1 MLNPRSALGSRLG
14 RNTSNMSVNVAS
26 ARELVEESKM
36 PERLGD
42 PCHDRKMPEVTAP
55 FVGTLSDDLL
65 FPVEGM
71 PDWRVM
77 IQLFQGEGKLTKV
90 QAMTIISGAL
100 HLLKRE
106 PNVIRVSFPATI
118 VGDIHGQVFDLIK

>member
-14 RNTSNMSVNVAS
+14 RNASNMSVNAASAVNLAS
-26 ARELVEESKM
+26 ARELVEEAKM

-42 PCHDRKMPEVTAP
+42 PCRDRKMPEVVAP
-55 FVGTLSDDLL
+55 YVGALSDDLL

-77 IQLFQGEGKLTKV
+77 IQLF
-90 QAMTIISGAL
+90 
-100 HLLKRE
+100 
-106 PNVIRVSFPATI
+106 
-118 VGDIHGQVFDLIK
+118 

>member
-77 IQLFQGEGKLTKV
+77 IQLF
-90 QAMTIISGAL
+90 
-100 HLLKRE
+100 
-106 PNVIRVSFPATI
+106 
-118 VGDIHGQVFDLIK
+118 

>member
-1 MLNPRSALGSRLG
+1 MLNPRSSAMGLGSRLK
-14 RNTSNMSVNVAS
+14 NVSNMSVNVAS
-26 ARELVEESKM
+26 TREMVEENKM

-42 PCHDRKMPEVTAP
+42 PCRDRKMPEVVAP
-55 FVGTLSDDLL
+55 YVGTLSDELL

-77 IQLFQGEGKLTKV
+77 IQLFRGEGKLTKV
-90 QAMTIISGAL
+90 QAMTIVSGAL

-106 PNVIRVSFPATI
+106 PNVVRVTYPATI
-118 VGDIHGQVFDLIK
+118 LGDIHG